1 MRAQAP
7 GAAPHPCPTAAP
19 LTSKP
24 PMMISPWMPKLL
36 MLALIS
42 SKYFLGKV
50 LAEAWWRGGGSKTSG
65 GGLCPGP
72 HTRVCTGRRYLF
84 VPSLEPP
91 SPVQPPTLSQLISS
105 TWGGEAKHKNWGAG
119 RGEKKEEESFGA
131 RRPHCAGR
139 APILG
144 YPRARLQG
152 EPHPW
157 GLQVWGLHPSPVH
170 PLSPP
175 HFLTHLPK
183 SEPLEAVVHRQ
194 HAVPV
199 DEADP
204 HGGAH
209 GRVHAGSRGAHVE
222 HSQRVAALGGARR
235 WF

>member
-72 HTRVCTGRRYLF
+72 HTRVCAGRRYLF

-139 APILG
+139 ASILG
-144 YPRARLQG
+144 YPRAKLQG

-175 HFLTHLPK
+175 PISSPTFPKASPSKPSCTASMRCPWMRPILTVERTAAFMP
-183 SEPLEAVVHRQ
+183 A
-194 HAVPV
+194 A
-199 DEADP
+199 
-204 HGGAH
+204 GAPTLSTAS
-209 GRVHAGSRGAHVE
+209 V
-222 HSQRVAALGGARR
+222 
-235 WF
+235 